1 MHLKP
6 ADFFTTNP
14 ALDVPSTRNQASML
28 VPCCG
33 QKPGDQPQDDSSGLK
48 QDGKPGQP
56 HEPGSKSAQG
66 EPFSH
71 LQSGASDMGAK
82 QAGAHV
88 DNDGDKGDL
97 KRRLSKVAQRFFGGN
112 GNDVARKH

>member
-14 ALDVPSTRNQASML
+14 ALDVPSTRNQASVL

-33 QKPGDQPQDDSSGLK
+33 QNPGDQAQDSPPGLK
-48 QDGKPGQP
+48 HDVKPGQP
-56 HEPGSKSAQG
+56 NEPGSKSAQG

-71 LQSGASDMGAK
+71 LQSGASDMDAK

-88 DNDGDKGDL
+88 ENDEDKGDL

-112 GNDVARKH
+112 GNDAVRKH